1 MIRSSMS
8 TGWRSINIVMP
19 DNRKCCDKVV
29 NCYNDRR
36 QPADRI
42 STDRIDIAV
51 KTIQNISITI
61 LINLHPVG
69 IDDLIKNIRLNI
81 IIDIDTQFCRNTSN
95 HISNRKTKKCT
106 SKCDQDHDPQL
117 THLISCDDIDHI
129 FTCHTSKQREYG
141 KKVREMSSEMMT
153 FEVETFYNFD
163 TIKSFGIS
171 SLYGKK
177 MRNWQEKFKDISL
190 KYNMFTIKTNIVMSI
205 IGMVVQYAAFGYCL
219 FRLWTRDISYGT
231 MTLFLQQRS
240 NLNGA
245 FNNLVSII
253 PNFLNSSISAH
264 RIRELAQLKKEVH
277 IP

>member
-1 MIRSSMS
+1 
-8 TGWRSINIVMP
+8 MP
-19 DNRKCCDKVV
+19 NNRKCCDKVV
-29 NCYNDRR
+29 NCYDDRR

-129 FTCHTSKQREYG
+129 FTCHTSNQSHGCAENTKDRVESDRSFISFAVG
-141 KKVREMSSEMMT
+141 KDP
-153 FEVETFYNFD
+153 FP
-163 TIKSFGIS
+163 
-171 SLYGKK
+171 
-177 MRNWQEKFKDISL
+177 
-190 KYNMFTIKTNIVMSI
+190 
-205 IGMVVQYAAFGYCL
+205 VVNDL
-219 FRLWTRDISYGT
+219 
-231 MTLFLQQRS
+231 
-240 NLNGA
+240 
-245 FNNLVSII
+245 
-253 PNFLNSSISAH
+253 
-264 RIRELAQLKKEVH
+264 
-277 IP
+277 